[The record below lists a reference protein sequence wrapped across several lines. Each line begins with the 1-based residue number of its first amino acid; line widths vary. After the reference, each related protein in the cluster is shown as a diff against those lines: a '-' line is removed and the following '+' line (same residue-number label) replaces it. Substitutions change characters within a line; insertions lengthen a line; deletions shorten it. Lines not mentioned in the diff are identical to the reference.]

1 MRAGKVARALAIK
14 AAVGCCLIS
23 PAYGMT
29 MCAIPA
35 EHGTGGEM
43 TMIRGALV
51 DTGATFDAV
60 TYGAAQAMRLA
71 GLATDAPP
79 VKIEIGDGRII
90 ERQTIII
97 REVTLRGA
105 DRETGMPCSAVA
117 HHVHAFVME
126 GDGQSIIGRSFLN
139 QFTLFAFVR
148 GKLIL
153 QTSE

>member
-14 AAVGCCLIS
+14 AAIGCCLIS

-29 MCAIPA
+29 LCAIPA
-35 EHGTGGEM
+35 DPGTAEM
-43 TMIRGALV
+43 TKIHGALV

-60 TYGAAQAMRLA
+60 TYGAAQAMRLL
-71 GLATDAPP
+71 GLATNAPP

-90 ERQTIII
+90 TRQTIII
-97 REVTLRGA
+97 REMTLHGA
-105 DRETGMPCSAVA
+105 DRETGIPCAAVA

-126 GDGQSIIGRSFLN
+126 GDGQSIIGRSYLN